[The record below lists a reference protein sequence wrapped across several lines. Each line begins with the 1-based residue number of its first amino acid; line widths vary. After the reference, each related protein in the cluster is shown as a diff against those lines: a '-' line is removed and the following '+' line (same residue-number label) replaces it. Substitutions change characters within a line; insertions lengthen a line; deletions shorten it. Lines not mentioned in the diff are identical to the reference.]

1 MKKSLRESKIYNHL
15 FNFTRIG
22 NFTWKLPMC
31 FLKSFIFLLFTR
43 FVFDRLWFFPG
54 SDF

>member
-1 MKKSLRESKIYNHL
+1 MKNSLRELKIYNYL

-22 NFTWKLPMC
+22 NFTWKMSS
-31 FLKSFIFLLFTR
+31 FLKSVIFLLFTH
-43 FVFDRLWFFPG
+43 FFFDRLWFFPG